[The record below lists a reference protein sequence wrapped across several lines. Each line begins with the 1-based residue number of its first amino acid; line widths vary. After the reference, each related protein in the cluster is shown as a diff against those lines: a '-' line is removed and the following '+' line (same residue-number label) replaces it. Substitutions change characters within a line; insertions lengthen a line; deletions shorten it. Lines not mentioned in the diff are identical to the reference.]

1 MCVLR
6 QITKFK
12 FLMEQYWKNT
22 RGGIVAILNI
32 ILKTVFIYRFTETL
46 IFLETADRFP
56 SQLHF
61 LFRQVLHGDF
71 RLQKLYSFLR

>member
-1 MCVLR
+1 M
-6 QITKFK
+6 
-12 FLMEQYWKNT
+12 
-22 RGGIVAILNI
+22 AILNI

-71 RLQKLYSFLR
+71 RLQKLYSFLKDESEM